1 MPSSDA
7 KNISDAQRS
16 PWILLFLLSRAM
28 KLNQSP
34 IGIVLR
40 NVLRKAHCKLYL
52 QMKFE
57 SEMHGKGHWR
67 SKVVASYTNI
77 YFVQCIENVYST

>member
-1 MPSSDA
+1 MKRMPSSDA
-7 KNISDAQRS
+7 KNICDAQRS
-16 PWILLFLLSRAM
+16 PWILLFLLPRAM

-57 SEMHGKGHWR
+57 CTEKGIGAAKLWR
-67 SKVVASYTNI
+67 ATQTSISYNA
-77 YFVQCIENVYST
+77 